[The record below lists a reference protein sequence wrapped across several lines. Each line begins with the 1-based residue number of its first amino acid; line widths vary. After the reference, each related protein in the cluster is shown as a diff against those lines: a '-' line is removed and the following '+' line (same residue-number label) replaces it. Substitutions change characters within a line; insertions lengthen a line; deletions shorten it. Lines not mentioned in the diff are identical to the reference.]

1 MFQRFQ
7 QFGKIKNS
15 VYDVELLLGVS
26 LWEIRIVKNTRIPFS
41 FLLKYISIIAIYPC
55 KKEKQKKIEADV

>member
-7 QFGKIKNS
+7 QSGKIKNS

-26 LWEIRIVKNTRIPFS
+26 MWEIRIVENTRIPFS
-41 FLLKYISIIAIYPC
+41 FLLRCISILSI
-55 KKEKQKKIEADV
+55 